1 MTTAAPSHVA
11 EALNYIGGEWSK
23 SSAGQSLAVTNPA
36 TAEVIGSVAMSNAAD
51 VGAAVEAAEKV
62 AAEWRRTPP
71 GERVQYLFKLKQLL
85 EVNLDE
91 LARTIVMENGKTL
104 AEARGELRRAIE
116 NVEVAC
122 GIPMLMQGYNLED
135 IAPGIDES
143 MVRQPVG
150 IVAAITPFNFPAM
163 IPFWYLP
170 YAIACGNCFL
180 LKPSEKVPLTMQL
193 AFRLLERINLP
204 NGVVG
209 LINGGREAVDAI
221 LEHPK
226 IRAISFVGSTPVAK
240 YIYSRAAANGKRVQ
254 CQGGAKNHAIIL
266 PDADFDT
273 ATSVVGESAFACAGQ
288 RCLAVSVA
296 VTVGEAQKKF
306 RDAIADVAGAIGTK
320 MGYGLDEGVRMGPV
334 ITPDSR
340 SRIEG
345 LITKSASD
353 GTRIIRDG
361 RGARVTKYESGNF
374 VGPTVIDGVSP
385 ASELSVTEVF
395 GPVLSFVHANT
406 LDEAIDII
414 GQSQYGNAASL
425 FTTSGATA
433 RRFKYEAPAGNI
445 GINIG
450 VAAPIAYFPFSGWRS
465 SFFGDLHAQGRDAV
479 EFYTEKKV
487 VIERWA

>member
-1 MTTAAPSHVA
+1 MTTAYSTEVTEIGNYINGEWRTSASS
-11 EALNYIGGEWSK
+11 EALD
-23 SSAGQSLAVTNPA
+23 VVNPA
-36 TAEVIGSVAMSNAAD
+36 TSEVLARVPLSGAAEVH
-51 VGAAVEAAEKV
+51 AAVEAAMRV
-62 AAEWRRTPP
+62 RDSWRRTPP
-71 GERVQYLFKLKQLL
+71 GDRVQYLFALKQIL
-85 EVNLDE
+85 EHNIEE

-104 AEARGELRRAIE
+104 AEATGELRRAIE

-135 IAPGIDES
+135 IAEGIDES
-143 MVRQPVG
+143 MIRQPIG

-193 AFRLLERINLP
+193 AFRLMEKLNLP
-204 NGVVG
+204 KGVLSLV
-209 LINGGREAVDAI
+209 NGGRETVDAI
-221 LEHPK
+221 LDHPA
-226 IRAISFVGSTPVAK
+226 IRAISFVGSTPVAR
-240 YIYSRAAANGKRVQ
+240 YIYSRAAAKGKRVQ

-266 PDADFDT
+266 PDANLDA
-273 ATSVVGESAFACAGQ
+273 ATKIVGESVFACAGQ

-296 VTVGEAQKKF
+296 ITVGEAQNKF
-306 RDAIADVAGAIGTK
+306 RDAIADVAGSIK
-320 MGYGLDEGVRMGPV
+320 VGYGLDEGVKMGPV
-334 ITPDSR
+334 ITPESR

-345 LITKSASD
+345 LIEKGAHE
-353 GTRIIRDG
+353 GAKVVRDG
-361 RGARVTKYESGNF
+361 RGARVSKYGLGNF
-374 VGPTVIDGVSP
+374 VGPTILDDVP
-385 ASELSVTEVF
+385 ANSELQATEVF
-395 GPVLSFVHANT
+395 GPVLSLVHANT
-406 LDEAIDII
+406 LQDAIHIL
-414 GQSQYGNAASL
+414 GTSEYGNAASL
-425 FTTSGATA
+425 FTSNGATA

-450 VAAPIAYFPFSGWRS
+450 VAAPIAYFPFSGWKS

>member
-1 MTTAAPSHVA
+1 MTTTAPLQIA
-11 EALNYIGGEWSK
+11 EVLNYVNGEWRK
-23 SSAGQSLAVTNPA
+23 SSGATLDVINPA
-36 TAEVIGSVAMSNAAD
+36 TAETIARVPMSSAAEVDAAVAAAD
-51 VGAAVEAAEKV
+51 HVKNR
-62 AAEWRRTPP
+62 WRRTPP
-71 GERVQYLFKLKQLL
+71 GDRVQYLFELKQLL
-85 EVNLDE
+85 EDHIDE
-91 LARTIVMENGKTL
+91 LARTVVVENGKTF
-104 AEARGELRRAIE
+104 AEAKGEVRRAIE

-122 GIPMLMQGYNLED
+122 GIPILMQGYNLED
-135 IAPGIDES
+135 ISPGIDEF
-143 MVRQPVG
+143 MLRQPVG

-193 AFRLLERINLP
+193 AFCLLERLNLP
-204 NGVVG
+204 KGVIG
-209 LINGGREAVDAI
+209 LINGAREAVDAI
-221 LEHPK
+221 LDHPK
-226 IRAISFVGSTPVAK
+226 IRAVSFVGSSAVSK

-254 CQGGAKNHAIIL
+254 CQGGAKNHAIVL
-266 PDADFDT
+266 PDANFDT
-273 ATSVVGESAFACAGQ
+273 ATSVVAESAFACAGQ

-306 RDAIADVAGAIGTK
+306 RDAICDAASSIK

-340 SRIEG
+340 TRIEG
-345 LITKSASD
+345 LIARGAGEGATVAH
-353 GTRIIRDG
+353 DG
-361 RGARVTKYESGNF
+361 RGAKVSRHESGNF

-385 ASELSVTEVF
+385 SSELSATEVF
-395 GPVLSFVHANT
+395 GPVLSLVHANT
-406 LDEAIDII
+406 LEEAIRII
-414 GQSQYGNAASL
+414 SQSEYGNAASL
-425 FTTSGATA
+425 FTTNGATA

-450 VAAPIAYFPFSGWRS
+450 VAAPIAYFPFSGWKA
-465 SFFGDLHAQGRDAV
+465 SFFGDLHAQGRDAI

>member
-1 MTTAAPSHVA
+1 MTTIAPTQIADV
-11 EALNYIGGEWSK
+11 LNYVGGEWRK
-23 SSAGQSLAVTNPA
+23 SATKDTLDVVNPA
-36 TAEVIGSVAMSNAAD
+36 TAEVIGRVPMST
-51 VGAAVEAAEKV
+51 AAEVDTAV
-62 AAEWRRTPP
+62 AAAELVKNQWRRTPP
-71 GERVQYLFKLKQLL
+71 GERVQYLFALKQLL
-85 EVNLDE
+85 EDNIDE
-91 LARTIVMENGKTL
+91 LARTVVMENGKTL
-104 AEARGELRRAIE
+104 AEAKGEVRRAIE

-135 IAPGIDES
+135 ISEGIDES
-143 MVRQPVG
+143 MIRQPVG

-193 AFRLLERINLP
+193 AFRLLERLKLP
-204 NGVVG
+204 KGVVG

-221 LEHPK
+221 LDHPK

-254 CQGGAKNHAIIL
+254 CQGGAKNHAIVL
-266 PDADFDT
+266 PDANLDT
-273 ATSVVGESAFACAGQ
+273 ATKVVGESAFACAGQ

-296 VTVGEAQKKF
+296 ITVGDAQKKF
-306 RDAIADVAGAIGTK
+306 RDSIADLAGSIRMK
-320 MGYGLDEGVRMGPV
+320 MGYGLDDGVRMGPV

-340 SRIEG
+340 SRVEG
-345 LITKSASD
+345 LIAKGASE
-353 GTRIIRDG
+353 GAKLVCDG
-361 RGARVTKYESGNF
+361 RGAKVSGYESGNF
-374 VGPTVIDGVSP
+374 VGPTVLDDVP
-385 ASELSVTEVF
+385 ASSELSATEVF
-395 GPVLSFVHANT
+395 GPVLSLVHANT
-406 LDEAIDII
+406 LEDAIAII
-414 GQSQYGNAASL
+414 EQSQYGNAASL
-425 FTTSGATA
+425 FTTNGATA

-450 VAAPIAYFPFSGWRS
+450 VAAPIAYFPFSGWKS
-465 SFFGDLHAQGRDAV
+465 SFFGDLHAQGRDAI